1 MRTAAFKPAHQC
13 RVSPRFRVAAF
24 WRKISTNKK
33 VRCEEGD
40 PLGRIIQNIMDQVI
54 IGALEPV
61 ANGMVDA
68 LNAILV
74 PTIWWLGFNKIGRI
88 CHTPD
93 YEPIAAPTGRSRFW
107 SARRSPSAST
117 RARACRSCVFSS
129 VCKLLSSVPNSY
141 CSTRLTYFVLLTH
154 RRRICSDQSL
164 YDGYQ

>member
-1 MRTAAFKPAHQC
+1 VRTAAFKPAHQC

-74 PTIWWLGFNKIGRI
+74 PTIGWLGFNKIGRI

-93 YEPIAAPTGRSRFW
+93 YEPDRCNDGALTLLERAA
-107 SARRSPSAST
+107 
-117 RARACRSCVFSS
+117 
-129 VCKLLSSVPNSY
+129 LSQCFDESKGLQELCFFERV
-141 CSTRLTYFVLLTH
+141 
-154 RRRICSDQSL
+154 
-164 YDGYQ
+164 